1 MDSKVI
7 LNLIRNVS
15 KPADGYMAFT
25 NNGECYF
32 GLDNNGFLV
41 FMMPS
46 SFPNILPMTQNT
58 NSLQFDF
65 NKKCRLKINN
75 QDKYKTMH
83 VLTCKDSDEDKQ
95 LAFIRL
101 TYAFSS
107 QDSQEDQYFL
117 VKLFSIMSNLFDK
130 VRQVSDIE
138 LQGLYAELYTIL
150 YLKDNGIDIGDY
162 WQSKNKMKFDFSL
175 NERKRIEIKST
186 LKAERIHH
194 FKHEQLLSNLYEI
207 KIVSIQLQRNDCGL
221 SLLELVNRVIEEYSD
236 NFLLLA
242 KIEDILSNVSKSDLS
257 RIKYDKIYTDQKIRF
272 FDAVNIPHF
281 NEKTPEGVFNAE
293 YDCSLDGVK
302 ELSLDDLKQWIK
314 GV

>member
-1 MDSKVI
+1 
-7 LNLIRNVS
+7 
-15 KPADGYMAFT
+15 
-25 NNGECYF
+25 
-32 GLDNNGFLV
+32 
-41 FMMPS
+41 
-46 SFPNILPMTQNT
+46 
-58 NSLQFDF
+58 
-65 NKKCRLKINN
+65 
-75 QDKYKTMH
+75 MH